1 MLGGRYLRNCADLET
16 VLKRPYMPLLDGL
29 KVVRSSIHGY
39 GIIAL
44 RPIAEGATIME
55 GDGVPYHIDDDFDD
69 TYALIMYS
77 GEEGAGDDPSML
89 LDLTDQTRWINHSC
103 DPNTE
108 VDVRYDPSTD
118 TGVAWWIALRDIEP
132 GEELT
137 YDYAFD
143 PSVAEPCAC
152 GSRQCRG
159 VIVDADFIDQL
170 PKKLRKYAK
179 RARKRR

>member
-1 MLGGRYLRNCADLET
+1 
-16 VLKRPYMPLLDGL
+16 MPLLEGL
-29 KVVRSSIHGY
+29 KVVRSKIHGY

-44 RPIAEGATIME
+44 RPIARGTTIVY
-55 GDGVPYHIDDDFDD
+55 GDGIPYAIDDDFDD
-69 TYALIMYS
+69 TYALVMYS
-77 GEEGAGDDPSML
+77 GEEEDDEDARML

-108 VDVRYDPSTD
+108 VDVRYDPATN

-143 PSVAEPCAC
+143 PAVAEPCFC
-152 GSRQCRG
+152 GSRKCRG
-159 VIVDADFIDQL
+159 VIVDPDYIDQVG
-170 PKKLRKYAK
+170 KKLRRYIKKPGK
-179 RARKRR
+179 RARRR